1 MSRRR
6 IALVI
11 HCIVLEDQSE
21 AGSIE
26 SRQPELVKHCLE
38 QICGADCIVGPD
50 PLDPGESA
58 TLAEL
63 MQITKT
69 QCVQIVLR
77 FDRQPCA
84 EKVIVFIIDFGRGGE
99 KAEAASVRLP
109 IHLPPECGR
118 NGISIRIGY

>member
-1 MSRRR
+1 MTRRR

-11 HCIVLEDQSE
+11 HRIVLEDQPE
-21 AGSIE
+21 TGSIE

-50 PLDPGESA
+50 SLDPGEPA
-58 TLAEL
+58 TLVEL

-69 QCVQIVLR
+69 QCVEIVLR

-84 EKVIVFIIDFGRGGE
+84 KKVILFIVDFGRGGE
-99 KAEAASVRLP
+99 NAEAASVRLP
-109 IHLPPECGR
+109 INLPPECGR